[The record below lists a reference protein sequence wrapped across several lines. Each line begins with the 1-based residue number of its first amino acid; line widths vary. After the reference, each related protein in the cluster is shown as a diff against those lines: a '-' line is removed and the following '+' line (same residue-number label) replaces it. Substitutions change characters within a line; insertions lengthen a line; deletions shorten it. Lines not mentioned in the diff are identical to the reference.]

1 MRALLWVAAA
11 VAVSAVSLTAG
22 LAAAQE
28 AANPEQL
35 KKLYGDALAQ
45 LKAAQDRKNDLA
57 QQNEQLTARVQE
69 LEKQLATLRGE
80 MVELKRGDAEAAEK
94 TFLLRSH
101 FAAWNDFVD
110 RYPELKARWK
120 RFLQTDLLNPRN
132 DLPTWPDPWSPP
144 PRPVKELEETDV

>member
-1 MRALLWVAAA
+1 MRALVWVTAA
-11 VAVSAVSLTAG
+11 VALSTVALTAG

-28 AANPEQL
+28 PNPEQL

-45 LKAAQDRKNDLA
+45 LKAAQDRKNELA
-57 QQNEQLTARVQE
+57 QQNEQLTAKVQE
-69 LEKQLATLRGE
+69 LEKQLAGLRGE
-80 MVELKRGDAEAAEK
+80 MTDLKRGDAEAAEK

-120 RFLQTDLLNPRN
+120 RFLQADLLSPRN
-132 DLPTWPDPWSPP
+132 DLPEWPEPWSPP
-144 PRPVKELEETDV
+144 PRPVGELEETDV